1 MISRCPKSE
10 ATVEMMP
17 LTCAQALGRQR
28 PATATGV
35 ENRMI
40 GCREPAL
47 GGHYRGGEWWWQIGS
62 RGGDLSLDAS
72 V

>member
-1 MISRCPKSE
+1 VPPRRPLFGAPKRE

-17 LTCAQALGRQR
+17 LTCAPLGM
-28 PATATGV
+28 GV
-35 ENRMI
+35 VNRMI
-40 GCREPAL
+40 GCREPAV